1 MIIKG
6 NSQISISML
15 YDFNRENYRFPKYVI
30 KKNVKGFS
38 IA

>member
-1 MIIKG
+1 MIIKA
-6 NSQISISML
+6 NSQISISVL
-15 YDFNRENYRFPKYVI
+15 YNFSRENYRFPKYVI